1 MPDIVE
7 LIEKDHRE
15 VEGLFAEF
23 KQTPTKDLAM
33 RICTELDKHS
43 VGEEQTIYPAMQGVD
58 GTLVKEAE
66 QEHAEAK
73 QLIGRIKNTSDD
85 QHLTE
90 LMTELEGAITHH
102 VQEEESEFLPKA
114 KQALDGSKLTQLGE
128 EFQSVKQTVR
138 S

>member
-15 VEGLFAEF
+15 VEAMFAEF
-23 KQTPTKDLAM
+23 KQSPSKDLAM
-33 RICTELDKHS
+33 KICTELDKHS
-43 VGEEQTIYPAMQGVD
+43 VGEEKTVYPAMESVD
-58 GTLVKEAE
+58 GGLVKEAE
-66 QEHAEAK
+66 EEHAEAK
-73 QLIGRIKNTSDD
+73 QLIGRIKNTTDD

-90 LMTELEGAITHH
+90 LMTELEGAINHH

-114 KQALDGSKLTQLGE
+114 RQSLDESKLSQLGE
-128 EFQSVKQTVR
+128 EFQQVKQTVQ